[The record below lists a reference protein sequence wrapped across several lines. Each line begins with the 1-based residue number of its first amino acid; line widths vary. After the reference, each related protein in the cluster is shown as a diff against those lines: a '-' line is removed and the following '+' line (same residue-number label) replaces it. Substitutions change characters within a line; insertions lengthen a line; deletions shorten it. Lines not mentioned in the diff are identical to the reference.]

1 MVIGILKEEATG
13 LPLSVAGF
21 QTTPSKLFSIEFLA
35 ASLNDSLSK
44 L

>member
-21 QTTPSKLFSIEFLA
+21 QTTPSKLFSIAFLT
-35 ASLNDSLSK
+35 SF
-44 L
+44 

>member
-21 QTTPSKLFSIEFLA
+21 QTTPSKLFFFFFLS
-35 ASLNDSLSK
+35 ASLNDLF
-44 L
+44 LYF